1 MSQLPSGAGQGLP
14 VADIVSRLGG
24 VVHGDASVRVRRFA
38 PLERAQ
44 QGDIAFLARAEQARL
59 LERSQASCVIV
70 PPGVQPDVQPGGRF
84 AALIEV
90 RDPYLYYARLSQWLQ
105 ALDAPPPARGRHPSA
120 CVHDSAQV
128 APDAYIDACAVVERD
143 AVIGPRAY
151 IGPGCF
157 VGAGS
162 TIGADTR
169 MLARSVV
176 MHACSVGERCTL
188 HPGAV
193 IGADGFGWARDE
205 QGAGVRIAQTGS
217 VVIGDDV
224 DIGANTTVDRGA
236 LDDTLIERGV
246 KIDNLV
252 QVAHNVRIG
261 EHTALAGCVGI
272 AGSARIGAYCF
283 IGGGVGIAG
292 HLEIADHTVIGGM
305 SLVSRSVRQPGHY
318 TGAFP
323 LDRHENWSANAA
335 ALRHLAELRNRIR
348 QLESRLASDESDAPE
363 ESHKTPAHDKP

>member
-24 VVHGDASVRVRRFA
+24 TLHGDASVRVLRFA

-44 QGDIAFLARAEQARL
+44 AGDVAFLARAEQGRQ
-59 LERSQASCVIV
+59 LEHSHASCVIV
-70 PPGVQPDVQPGGRF
+70 PQGVAPDARF
-84 AALIEV
+84 AAVIQAV
-90 RDPYLYYARLSQWLQ
+90 DPYLYYARLSQWLQ
-105 ALDAPPPARGRHPSA
+105 QLDAPEPMRGRHA
-120 CVHDSAQV
+120 TAVVHDSARV
-128 APDAYIDACAVVERD
+128 ANDAYVDACAVIERD
-143 AVIGPRAY
+143 AVIGARVHVGA
-151 IGPGCF
+151 GCF
-157 VGAGS
+157 VGAGAV
-162 TIGADTR
+162 IGADTR
-169 MLARSVV
+169 LLPRSVV
-176 MHACSVGERCTL
+176 MHGCRIGERCTL

-193 IGADGFGWARDE
+193 VGADGFGWARDE
-205 QGAGVRIAQTGS
+205 RGAGVRIAQTGS

-236 LDDTLIERGV
+236 LDDTRIADGV

-252 QVAHNVRIG
+252 QVAHNVQIG
-261 EHTALAGCVGI
+261 AHTALAGCVGI

-292 HLEIADHTVIGGM
+292 HLEIADRTVIGGM

-335 ALRHLAELRNRIR
+335 ALRHLAELRERIR
-348 QLESRLASDESDAPE
+348 RLESRLESQNN
-363 ESHKTPAHDKP
+363 PAHDKP

>member
-1 MSQLPSGAGQGLP
+1 MSHTPPGAGQGLP
-14 VADIVSRLGG
+14 VADIVARLGG
-24 VVHGDASVRVRRFA
+24 TLHGDASVRVHRFA

-44 QGDIAFLARAEQARL
+44 AGDIAFLARREQARL
-59 LERSQASCVIV
+59 LQASQASCVIIPRDV
-70 PPGVQPDVQPGGRF
+70 EPPPGFG
-84 AALIEV
+84 ALIQAP
-90 RDPYLYYARLSQWLQ
+90 DPYLYYARLSQWLQ
-105 ALDAPPPARGRHPSA
+105 ELDAPPAARGRHPSA
-120 CVHDSAQV
+120 CVHESAQV
-128 APDAYIDACAVVERD
+128 APDAWIDACAVIERD
-143 AVIGPRAY
+143 AVIGARVQV
-151 IGPGCF
+151 GPGCV
-157 VGAGS
+157 VGAGA

-169 MLARSVV
+169 LLARSVV
-176 MHACSVGERCTL
+176 MHGCRIGQRCTV

-205 QGAGVRIAQTGS
+205 QGAGVRIAQTGC

-236 LDDTLIERGV
+236 LDDTRIADGV

-252 QVAHNVRIG
+252 QVAHNVQIG

-272 AGSARIGAYCF
+272 AGSARIGSYCF

-292 HLEIADHTVIGGM
+292 HLEIADRTVIGGM

-335 ALRHLAELRNRIR
+335 ALRHLADLRDRIR
-348 QLESRLASDESDAPE
+348 RLESRLGPDAPSAAPSDRHE
-363 ESHKTPAHDKP
+363 VP

>member
-1 MSQLPSGAGQGLP
+1 MSHAAAGAGQGLP
-14 VADIVSRLGG
+14 IADIVARLGG
-24 VVHGDASVRVRRFA
+24 TLHGDPRLRVSRLA

-44 QGDIAFLARAEQARL
+44 AGEVSFLARREQSRL
-59 LERSQASCVIV
+59 LESSRASCVIV
-70 PPGVQPDVQPGGRF
+70 PEDVEPDARF
-84 AALIEV
+84 AAVIQA

-105 ALDAPPPARGRHPSA
+105 ALAAPAPAPGRHATA

-128 APDAYIDACAVVERD
+128 APDACIDACAVIERD
-143 AVIGPRAY
+143 AVIGARAY
-151 IGPGCF
+151 VGAGCF

-162 TIGADTR
+162 RIGADTR
-169 MLARSVV
+169 LLARSVV
-176 MHACSVGERCTL
+176 MHDCVIGERCTL

-193 IGADGFGWARDE
+193 VGADGFGWARDE
-205 QGAGVRIAQTGS
+205 QGAGVRIAQTGR
-217 VVIGDDV
+217 VIVGDDV

-236 LDDTLIERGV
+236 LDDTRIADGV

-252 QVAHNVRIG
+252 QVAHNVQIG
-261 EHTALAGCVGI
+261 RHTALAGCVGI

-348 QLESRLASDESDAPE
+348 QLESRL
-363 ESHKTPAHDKP
+363 ESHESQKTPVQEKP